1 MIKVDKDHVSMLML
15 SEVYSEKNKAE
26 EKIRLSK
33 HRYQTDLLDFEK
45 QLFIND
51 EDFNKYDDY
60 MEWKAYENYLKDIDE
75 KIAEIKSGNI
85 QVAWFFFN
93 CFLLQDT
100 GF

>member
-15 SEVYSEKNKAE
+15 AEVYSEKNKAE
-26 EKIRLSK
+26 EKIRLFK

-85 QVAWFFFN
+85 QVA
-93 CFLLQDT
+93 
-100 GF
+100 